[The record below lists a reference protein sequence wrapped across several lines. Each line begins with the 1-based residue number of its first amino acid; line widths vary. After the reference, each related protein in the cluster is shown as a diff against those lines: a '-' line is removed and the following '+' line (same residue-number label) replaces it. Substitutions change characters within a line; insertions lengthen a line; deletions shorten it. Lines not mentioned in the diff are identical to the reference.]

1 MHTKTIPFQA
11 LTDNGSYVGQAE
23 EFNTEQFRTMM
34 KGELWRYS
42 RRQLANAIQVSGDEK
57 FSSMI
62 VMLKLME
69 MHMHEKLA
77 SIEACVL
84 EDKCENERERA
95 RTNDRLDEVLTILRA
110 LPQSSVQRGDRGGA
124 EGNDWS
130 GGVGKLE
137 LPPPRTFSPGGYTPS
152 SGGES
157 ENNRGAH
164 VEERAAGLDKGNEKY
179 LGAGKGGKGVFVDT
193 DRGADIDQGLSCISI
208 SIPRL
213 KVQHVRTGYFERDR
227 DGEGKGGSSVPTFKG
242 RDFGGG
248 GRVGRARTRDAEEG
262 VGGSPPPFPPPPLPA
277 PRGRKGGG
285 EGGGDMER
293 ASSMS
298 APKAPAING
307 AGTEKER
314 ENVCERGREGERE
327 RGSARG
333 RERGVQNAIAH

>member
-11 LTDNGSYVGQAE
+11 LTDNGAYVGQAE

-42 RRQLANAIQVSGDEK
+42 RRQLANVIQVSGDEK

-130 GGVGKLE
+130 GGVGKLKKPE
-137 LPPPRTFSPGGYTPS
+137 EAPPPHACRHKCWCTSTVKPRWRCPEKYGRF
-152 SGGES
+152 
-157 ENNRGAH
+157 GARH
-164 VEERAAGLDKGNEKY
+164 GLDMGLNMGLHMGRTWDSTAPPRRWEHK
-179 LGAGKGGKGVFVDT
+179 
-193 DRGADIDQGLSCISI
+193 LSC
-208 SIPRL
+208 R
-213 KVQHVRTGYFERDR
+213 
-227 DGEGKGGSSVPTFKG
+227 
-242 RDFGGG
+242 
-248 GRVGRARTRDAEEG
+248 
-262 VGGSPPPFPPPPLPA
+262 A
-277 PRGRKGGG
+277 PRCVSPTR
-285 EGGGDMER
+285 
-293 ASSMS
+293 
-298 APKAPAING
+298 
-307 AGTEKER
+307 
-314 ENVCERGREGERE
+314 
-327 RGSARG
+327 
-333 RERGVQNAIAH
+333 